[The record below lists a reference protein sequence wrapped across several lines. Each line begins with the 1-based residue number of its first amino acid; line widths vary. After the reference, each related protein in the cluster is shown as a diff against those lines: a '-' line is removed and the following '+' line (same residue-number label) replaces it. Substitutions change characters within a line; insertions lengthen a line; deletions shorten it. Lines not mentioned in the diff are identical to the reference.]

1 MDNQKIY
8 LLAEL
13 TVQPEFLNEVKGAS
27 STRLQGKAGMTLQG
41 TAAKSIWCRAEV
53 AFFRA

>member
-41 TAAKSIWCRAEV
+41 TAAKSIWYRAEV
-53 AFFRA
+53 AFSRA